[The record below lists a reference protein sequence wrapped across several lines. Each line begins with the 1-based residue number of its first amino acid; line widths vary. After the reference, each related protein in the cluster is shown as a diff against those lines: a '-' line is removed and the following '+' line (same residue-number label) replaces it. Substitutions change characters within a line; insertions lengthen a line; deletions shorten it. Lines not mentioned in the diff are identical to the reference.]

1 MHILQIQDVC
11 FDDEATRVMGGAFDR
26 ACSSI
31 GHFAR
36 AGKVRELIAS
46 RIIEAAKNGERDP
59 AQLHSEATMGFSID
73 SALVPIVSVARN
85 VAVPVCASIAC
96 TA

>member
-11 FDDEATRVMGGAFDR
+11 FDDEATLVMGAAFDR
-26 ACSSI
+26 ACRSI
-31 GHFAR
+31 GHFGR

-85 VAVPVCASIAC
+85 VPVPVCASIAC